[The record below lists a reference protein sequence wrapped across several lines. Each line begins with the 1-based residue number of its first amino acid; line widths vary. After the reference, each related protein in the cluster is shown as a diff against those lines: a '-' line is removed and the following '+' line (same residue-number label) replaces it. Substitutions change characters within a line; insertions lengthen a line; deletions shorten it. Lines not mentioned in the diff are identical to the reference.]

1 MLATLFNS
9 VFPTDKTPSVN
20 ASMLVLAILVSLIL
34 GSCLSW
40 VYKYRTLYTRE
51 FVVTLTLLPSL
62 ITLVI
67 FLVNGNLGTSVAV
80 AGTFSLIRFRSAT
93 SGSRE
98 LLAIFLSMIIG
109 LASGMGFLVLA
120 SIFTLFL
127 LFIWFVLERTKAI
140 SDSQTRR
147 LLTLTVTQQPDIESK
162 LLAVFKKLCTTYDL
176 ISLASSQQDE
186 KLHLVYEV
194 DLKSDVHDFELNQ
207 TLLKSIGGLD
217 VTISKKAKKKK
228 NL

>member
-1 MLATLFNS
+1 MSSTLFNS
-9 VFPTDKTPSVN
+9 VFSNNTATVN
-20 ASMLVLAILVSLIL
+20 ASMLLLSILVSLIL
-34 GSCLSW
+34 GVCLSW

-109 LASGMGFLVLA
+109 LASGMGYLVLA
-120 SIFTLFL
+120 TAFTLL
-127 LFIWFVLERTKAI
+127 LLLLWFGLENTKAI
-140 SDSQTRR
+140 TDSQTRR
-147 LLTLTVTQQPDIESK
+147 LLTITAAQQEDIEAKLLTVFQN
-162 LLAVFKKLCTTYDL
+162 LCTSYEL
-176 ISLASSQQDE
+176 ISIASNKQGAE
-186 KLHLVYEV
+186 IKLVYEA
-194 DLKSDVHDFELNQ
+194 DLKTDVNDFQLNQ
-207 TLLKSIGGLD
+207 TLLRSVGNLD
-217 VTISKKAKKKK
+217 VAITKKAKKKK

>member
-1 MLATLFNS
+1 MTSTLFDS
-9 VFPTDKTPSVN
+9 VFSNDTATTVN
-20 ASMLVLAILVSLIL
+20 AGMLMLAILVSLGL
-34 GSCLSW
+34 GVCLSW

-51 FVVTLTLLPSL
+51 FIVTLTFLPSL

-120 SIFTLFL
+120 TIFTIL
-127 LFIWFVLERTKAI
+127 LLLLWFGLEHTKI
-140 SDSQTRR
+140 IIDSQTRR
-147 LLTLTVTQQPDIESK
+147 LLTLTVEDQDDLEAK
-162 LLAVFKKLCTTYDL
+162 LVEVFKNLCTTYDL
-176 ISLASSQQDE
+176 ISITSNNQGAEL
-186 KLHLVYEV
+186 KLVYEA
-194 DLKSDVHDFELNQ
+194 DLKSDVDDFQ
-207 TLLKSIGGLD
+207 ISQALLKAINNLD
-217 VTISKKAKKKK
+217 VSITKKAKKRK